1 MDYVALVPEPSLLHD
16 PLRRPVGRQGE
27 ADYVRQAETLESQLQ
42 DRLDISV
49 ASPRFQYSATSA

>member
-1 MDYVALVPEPSLLHD
+1 MDYVALVPEP
-16 PLRRPVGRQGE
+16 R
-27 ADYVRQAETLESQLQ
+27 TLESQLQ